1 MFALQPPF
9 DGDDE
14 DELFNS
20 ILEHN
25 VSYPKS
31 VSKEAT
37 LIIKGVRFS
46 NVVHTCI
53 CTNYGNPI
61 KSCALLSVDRY
72 SFVSYLY
79 ISLVAS
85 KSNVI
90 HLPKI
95 CRKSLIN

>member
-1 MFALQPPF
+1 MPQSLIHGGHFEEFDCVLFALQPPF

-37 LIIKGVRFS
+37 LIVKGVRFS

-53 CTNYGNPI
+53 CTNYNNPI
-61 KSCALLSVDRY
+61 KSCALLSVDR
-72 SFVSYLY
+72 
-79 ISLVAS
+79 SLQS
-85 KSNVI
+85 RRI
-90 HLPKI
+90 LLGE
-95 CRKSLIN
+95 R